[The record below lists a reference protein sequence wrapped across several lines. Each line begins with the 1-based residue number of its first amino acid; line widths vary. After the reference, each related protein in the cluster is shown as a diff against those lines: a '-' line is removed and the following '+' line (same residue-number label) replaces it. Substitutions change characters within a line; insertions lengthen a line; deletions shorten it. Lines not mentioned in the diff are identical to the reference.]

1 MTGSLNI
8 STGELNTVGNNIS
21 SVASDVRGIYTTM
34 CSTISQLTSN
44 QAWNSEASKA
54 FTEQFDQIRPS
65 FEKHLEQLESLG
77 PSLNQT
83 SNSYSDAEQENVGNI
98 NKFNSELNDTR
109 F

>member
-34 CSTISQLTSN
+34 CSTINQVTSN
-44 QAWNSEASKA
+44 QAWNSEASKS
-54 FTEQFDQIRPS
+54 FVEQFDQIRPS
-65 FEKHLEQLESLG
+65 FEKHLEELEALG

-83 SNSYSDAEQENVGNI
+83 SNSYADAEQENVSNI
-98 NKFNSELNDTR
+98 NKFNDE
-109 F
+109 FQ